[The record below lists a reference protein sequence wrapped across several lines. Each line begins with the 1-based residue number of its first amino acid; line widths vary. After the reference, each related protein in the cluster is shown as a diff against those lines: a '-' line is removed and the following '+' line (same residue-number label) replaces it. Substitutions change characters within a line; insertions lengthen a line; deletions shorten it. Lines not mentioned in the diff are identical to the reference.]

1 MSLTPVNN
9 GTFDNDPSAEKI
21 RLAFVKVNQMFT
33 EIYGKVPLEL
43 TGEQGKILVV
53 KAAQDGFELVSLSG
67 GGDML
72 SSNNLSDLTNIANA
86 RLELGLGSAA
96 TTNSTAYATA
106 AQGAKADTAIQSI
119 VAGTGVS
126 VNVADPLNPII
137 SVSEGNDYVESGI
150 VDYANDR
157 IRLTLLSDGTV
168 DIPFVAKPII
178 DGFTVDKGS
187 GNTNFAAIEAGD
199 FVSGWD
205 GIRFIA
211 FRVDGL
217 PHTTESNRAYALN
230 SKII

>member
-1 MSLTPVNN
+1 MSLTTVNN
-9 GTFDNDPSAEKI
+9 GTFDNDPAAEKI

-72 SSNNLSDLTNIANA
+72 STNNLSDLTNVANA

-96 TTNSTAYATA
+96 LSDDADFATA
-106 AQGAKADTAIQSI
+106 AQGAKADTALQSL
-119 VAGTGVS
+119 VAGTGVTI
-126 VNVADPLNPII
+126 NVTDPLNPII
-137 SVSEGNDYVESGI
+137 TASGTNDYVDSGV

-157 IRLTLLSDGTV
+157 IRLTLLGGGNV

-187 GNTNFAAIEAGD
+187 GNTNYAAIQAGD
-199 FVSGWD
+199 FLSGWD
-205 GIRFIA
+205 GTRFVA

-217 PHTTESNRAYALN
+217 PYTTESNRSYA
-230 SKII
+230 IEGEI